1 VGHGIFWVSGFGVSN
16 LGWIYSIFGFLVYS
30 EAESSDLVKIFKT
43 SARHRRI
50 GGLDVVS
57 KLFYVYCGG

>member
-1 VGHGIFWVSGFGVSN
+1 MDVFDFRIPC
-16 LGWIYSIFGFLVYS
+16 LS

-57 KLFYVYCGG
+57 KLFCVHCGG